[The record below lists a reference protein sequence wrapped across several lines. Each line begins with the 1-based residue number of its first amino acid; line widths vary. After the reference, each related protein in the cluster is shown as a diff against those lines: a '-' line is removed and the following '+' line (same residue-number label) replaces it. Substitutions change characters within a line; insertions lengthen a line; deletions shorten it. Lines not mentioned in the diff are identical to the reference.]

1 MGRIPD
7 EIIAQILERTDIV
20 QTISAYIPLK
30 KAGRNYKAL
39 CPFHTEKSP
48 SFVVNPD
55 KQIYH
60 CFGCAEGGNAINFVM
75 KQERLEFP
83 EAVRKMA
90 DRVGIVIPETGN
102 VNPKIKDLKQS
113 ICQINELATQ
123 FYHQALMSE
132 RDPAV
137 NAAREYLKGRGISSE
152 IVQKF
157 RVGFALDSWDGL
169 LTFLRSKDINLS
181 LLEKA
186 GLIIAR
192 EKKDGYYDRFRNRI
206 VFPIFDIKAQC
217 VAFGARTMRKEDTA
231 KYINS
236 PETEVYVKGQHLY
249 GFHLSKQAVTQ
260 EDHAIVVE
268 GYMDFIMPFQAGV
281 QNIVASLGTALTA
294 EQIRLLRRYT
304 QNVVMLYDTDK
315 AGEAAIIRSLDLLI
329 EEGMNVKVATLAEGD
344 DPDSFIRKYGA
355 DALKERLKN
364 SQSLFEYK
372 LKWLREKHDGRTVE
386 GRAKICGEM
395 LPTINK
401 FENAI
406 IRAEY
411 LRQLS
416 QALSVSQEAL
426 FIESQKFV
434 SMMNNQLREIQPKK
448 VVQPI
453 AQPPRRVEWS
463 ILKLIL
469 EDEQFVSRTKEEVE
483 LSDFQDESIRNIIT
497 EIYRLFEEGKE
508 INPVSLINSFSD
520 ERVLKIIS
528 SLSVEEA
535 VEQDRDKMHQDC
547 VARIIQDRVKSK
559 RQYLVEQI
567 RLAEKMG
574 DHTALELLKEQF
586 DHLVKNKI

>member
-20 QTISAYIPLK
+20 QTIAAYIPLK
-30 KAGRNYKAL
+30 KAGRNFKAL

-90 DRVGIVIPETGN
+90 DRIGIIVPETGN
-102 VNPKIKDLKQS
+102 VNPKIRDLKQS
-113 ICQINELATQ
+113 IYQVNELATQ
-123 FYHQALMSE
+123 FYHQALISD

-137 NAAREYLKGRGISSE
+137 SATREYLKGRGISSE

-157 RVGFALDSWDGL
+157 RIGFAPDSWDGL
-169 LTFLRSKDINLS
+169 LIFLKSKDVSLS

-217 VAFGARTMRKEDTA
+217 VAFGARTMKKDEAA

-249 GFHLSKQAVTQ
+249 GFQLSKQAVTQ

-281 QNIVASLGTALTA
+281 QNIVASLGTALTV

-315 AGEAAIIRSLDLLI
+315 AGESAIIRSLDLLI

-344 DPDSFIRKYGA
+344 DPDSFIREHGA
-355 DALKERLKN
+355 DAFKERLKN

-372 LKWLREKHDGRTVE
+372 LKWLRERHDARTAE
-386 GRAKICGEM
+386 GRAKICSEM
-395 LPTINK
+395 IPTINK

-434 SMMNNQLREIQPKK
+434 TMMNNQLREIQPKRNI
-448 VVQPI
+448 QPV
-453 AQPPRRVEWS
+453 AQPPRRVEWN

-483 LSDFQDESIRNIIT
+483 LSDFQDESIRNIIS

-508 INPVSLINSFSD
+508 INPVSLVNSFSD

-528 SLSVEEA
+528 SLSVEEEA
-535 VEQDRDKMHQDC
+535 VAQDRNKMHQDC
-547 VARIIQDRVKSK
+547 
-559 RQYLVEQI
+559 
-567 RLAEKMG
+567 
-574 DHTALELLKEQF
+574 
-586 DHLVKNKI
+586 